1 MVAQINR
8 LKLIKKILPIL
19 FGVILFTS
27 NVSAQPSILS
37 DDETQTF
44 LAEVIKPLFR
54 VAGIPYNQNKVHIL
68 DDMSLNAFV
77 SDGNHLFV
85 HTGTLIGVKNT
96 NELFGILAHETG
108 HISGGHILRQK
119 LKIDDLKTLSVISL
133 MAAGAAAVASG
144 RGDAAMAVALGS
156 HGSLINSMLAYKLTE
171 ERSADESAVKY
182 LKMLRISPIGLKNFM
197 SSIQKNNRLSGFEET
212 PYFKTHPMNAER
224 MAFFDKAAK
233 NNGGSTTSNLDS
245 NLKFVQ
251 AKLNAFLL
259 PPERAYQ
266 KYPQTDKSMTAEYAH
281 AIILFKQKKFKQAL
295 STIDALIQKQPNN
308 PYFYQLK
315 GQFLFES
322 GQALKALAAYD
333 KTLQLKPDS
342 SETMLLYA
350 ESAIELPPEQKNLQQ
365 IVNILNK
372 FLLKEESPHGWE
384 LLSRAY
390 YEQNKKAES
399 LYAAA
404 KYSALTGN
412 FEAARQQ
419 IKKASN
425 LSPSESLRLKLADLK
440 REIKAQQNFR

>member
-8 LKLIKKILPIL
+8 LKSIKKILSVLLLTIL
-19 FGVILFTS
+19 FVS
-27 NVSAQPSILS
+27 NASAQPSVLT

-44 LAEVIKPLFR
+44 LEDVIKPIFN
-54 VAGIPYNQNKVHIL
+54 VAGVPYNPEKIHIL
-68 DDMSLNAFV
+68 NDMSLNAFV
-77 SDGNHLFV
+77 SDGNHLFI

-96 NELFGILAHETG
+96 NELFGVLAHETG

-156 HGSLINSMLAYKLTE
+156 HGSLINAMIAYQLTE

-182 LKMLRISPIGLKNFM
+182 LKALKQSPIGLKNFM
-197 SSIQKNNRLSGFEET
+197 NSIQKNNRLSGREET
-212 PYFKTHPMNAER
+212 PYFRTHPMSAER
-224 MAFFDKAAK
+224 MAFFEKAAK
-233 NNGGSTTSNLDS
+233 DNGGSTTSNLDS
-245 NLKFVQ
+245 NLKLVQ

-266 KYPQTDKSMTAEYAH
+266 KYPSSDKNIAAEYAH
-281 AIILFKQKKFKQAL
+281 AIIFFKQKKFKQAID
-295 STIDALIQKQPNN
+295 TINQLTAKQPNN

-322 GQALKALAAYD
+322 GHPSQAVAAYE

-342 SETMLLYA
+342 LETMLLYA
-350 ESAIELPPEQKNLQQ
+350 ESAMELPSEQKNLQH
-365 IVNILNK
+365 IINTLNK
-372 FLLKEESPHGWE
+372 LLIKDDTPRGWE

-390 YEQNKKAES
+390 YEQGKTAES

-404 KYSALTGN
+404 KYSILIRN
-412 FEAARQQ
+412 FEVAQQQ
-419 IKKASN
+419 IKKA
-425 LSPSESLRLKLADLK
+425 LSMNPSESLKLKLSDLK
-440 REIKAQQNFR
+440 HEIRAQKRSR

>member
-8 LKLIKKILPIL
+8 LKVIKKILPIL
-19 FGVILFTS
+19 FGVTLLAS
-27 NVSAQPSILS
+27 NVSAQPSVLT

-44 LAEVIKPLFR
+44 LAEVIKPIFS
-54 VAGIPYNQNKVHIL
+54 VAGIPYQQNKVHIL

-85 HTGTLIGVKNT
+85 HTGTLINVKNT

-156 HGSLINSMLAYKLTE
+156 HGSLINSMIAYQLTE

-197 SSIQKNNRLSGFEET
+197 SNIQKSNRLSGFEET
-212 PYFKTHPMNAER
+212 PYFKTHPMSAER
-224 MAFFDKAAK
+224 MNFFEKAAK
-233 NNGGSTTSNLDS
+233 DNGGSTTSNLDS
-245 NLKFVQ
+245 KLKFVQ

-266 KYPQTDKSMTAEYAH
+266 KYPTSDKSMAATYAH
-281 AIILFKQKKFKQAL
+281 AIIFFKQKKFKQAL
-295 STIDALIQKQPNN
+295 DTIDLLIQKQPNN

-322 GQALKALAAYD
+322 GQVLKALTAYD

-350 ESAIELPPEQKNLQQ
+350 ESAIELPPEQKNTQH
-365 IVNILNK
+365 IIDILNK
-372 FLLKEESPHGWE
+372 LLVKEESPHGWE

-390 YEQNKKAES
+390 YEQGKQAES

-404 KYSALTGN
+404 KYSLLIGN
-412 FEAARQQ
+412 FDAANRQ
-419 IKKASN
+419 IKKASSLN
-425 LSPSESLRLKLADLK
+425 PSETLKLKLSDLK
-440 REIKAQQNFR
+440 RVLKTQQNFR